1 MGGLCT
7 TDVKVLPDPKEVLK
21 DTSIPE
27 WVSTGGQKLFQQAA
41 GLGESEYP
49 VFQGAR
55 TATYE
60 DLASPGEMS
69 RLTGREQRGLSLLE
83 DQSDAYKPYLE
94 RAGAVSADIGAQRLP
109 DETFTPEA
117 FGETPFGAAQYNQ
130 YAPIYTQAMQPALAD
145 VSDTYARQRRDLD
158 AAAGRTGAF
167 GDRRGLESAELT
179 RGEARERGKILS
191 EAGPRGLEFASAQFE
206 RDRSARERDSA
217 ARERAFQMNRSSTE
231 KAFDLE
237 QSSRRMEMEAQER
250 LAPVAQ
256 GLIQQEAQ
264 GLIGAGEA
272 ERALDQQALEM
283 AYRDY
288 VEQREYPF
296 TALNFAMGAL
306 KGLPFETREF
316 SLQRGGQFIQSP
328 SVYGQTMG
336 GLGALASAYKLM
348 GSG

>member
-94 RAGAVSADIGAQRLP
+94 RAGAVSADIGAQRL
-109 DETFTPEA
+109 
-117 FGETPFGAAQYNQ
+117 
-130 YAPIYTQAMQPALAD
+130 
-145 VSDTYARQRRDLD
+145 SDTYARQRRDLD

-296 TALNFAMGAL
+296 TALNFALGAL

-348 GSG
+348 GSN